1 MFIWVNGIKK
11 MVKVSD
17 KFPPLKIRQG
27 INLDYDWIKIKNPE
41 EAFRMLGGYVA
52 CDGNTKKQVDV
63 LYELAKNWAI
73 KVKRSHLNRHE
84 AYVAYHQVLVPALI
98 YAIGAIPVIED
109 DCSFIMGPAL
119 AALLPKLD
127 MPATMARDLVHG
139 PARYGGP
146 EITHIYTV
154 ACTNRIKIFI
164 GHLRKK
170 DATGDILQISLGC
183 CQQEVGVGP
192 NLLQQDF

>member
-41 EAFRMLGGYVA
+41 EAFRMLGDYVV

-63 LYELAKNWAI
+63 LYELAKNWAM

-84 AYVAYHQVLVPALI
+84 AYVA
-98 YAIGAIPVIED
+98 
-109 DCSFIMGPAL
+109 
-119 AALLPKLD
+119 
-127 MPATMARDLVHG
+127 
-139 PARYGGP
+139 
-146 EITHIYTV
+146 
-154 ACTNRIKIFI
+154 
-164 GHLRKK
+164 
-170 DATGDILQISLGC
+170 
-183 CQQEVGVGP
+183 
-192 NLLQQDF
+192 